1 MGLWAQQSDRAP
13 HSAEPVPPRGD
24 RLLWTARLGRRLP
37 AGLQGLLET
46 DPLRISDAVL
56 ALSTVVIG
64 WAVARITHGFRGA
77 RVAAPGAS
85 SIRILAEEE
94 VKAK

>member
-1 MGLWAQQSDRAP
+1 MGLLTRQNPFLPMAIASSGLLAWAG
-13 HSAEPVPPRGD
+13 VF
-24 RLLWTARLGRRLP
+24 LP
-37 AGLQGLLET
+37 GLQGLLET

-77 RVAAPGAS
+77 RVPAPSPS
-85 SIRILAEEE
+85 SIRILAKEGAQT
-94 VKAK
+94 K